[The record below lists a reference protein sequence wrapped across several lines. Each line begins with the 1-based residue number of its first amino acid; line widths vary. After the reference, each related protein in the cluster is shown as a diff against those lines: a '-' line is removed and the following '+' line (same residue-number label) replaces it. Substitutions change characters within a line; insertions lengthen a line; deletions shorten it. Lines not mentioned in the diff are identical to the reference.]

1 MSEQT
6 NKIISLFI
14 LFIVLGGLMVSMFT
28 PESIIHQNIVASPWY
43 LHAIGAVAVGAA
55 LYIFYKLVRS
65 EWEGMAYLIA
75 IAVLLIFALSAFMGF
90 GNYTL

>member
-1 MSEQT
+1 MNEQT
-6 NKIISLFI
+6 NKVISLFI
-14 LFIVLGGLMVSMFT
+14 LFIVFGGLMVGMFT
-28 PESIIHQNIVASPWY
+28 PESIIHQNIVATPWY
-43 LHAIGAVAVGAA
+43 LKILGAVTLGAA

-65 EWEGMAYLIA
+65 EWEGIAYIIA